1 VTWIRPAAAGTS
13 KARTGLAPRR
23 RAGLNALLV
32 TTTRSPQTP
41 KPKPMPKRHIFIS
54 LALLLSLACLPA
66 LAQTDAALVGVDAV
80 IVEPLSR
87 TAPVIGRLVTN
98 QAGTVAAQ
106 ISGAVETVH
115 IQVGDRVTKGDVLV
129 VLLKGRMLTVLD
141 QMAAEIEES
150 YAAVETATATAALA
164 RQELNRLEALRA
176 KDSAAF
182 SPARYD
188 DARQAV
194 AAAQGALAEAEARR
208 VRAQA
213 SLRLVEIDL
222 YNMDIR
228 APYDGV
234 VTENLTTAGEYVSV
248 GEDVVTLINVDKLE
262 IEANVPTDWLDGLE
276 PGRIV
281 EIEIAGGGSYQATVR
296 ALVPEEDALTRTR
309 PVRFVP
315 ILDGATGLLAANQS
329 VTVSVPVGRGEGIVT
344 VHKDAVIHGKDGRYV
359 YFVGKD
365 SLGRPQV
372 EHRTVVLGT
381 TLGGRFEVISGLGDG
396 DLVVIRG
403 NERLYPFQKI
413 TFDGADMGRQLPV
426 TVD

>member
-1 VTWIRPAAAGTS
+1 MVE
-13 KARTGLAPRR
+13 
-23 RAGLNALLV
+23 
-32 TTTRSPQTP
+32 
-41 KPKPMPKRHIFIS
+41 
-54 LALLLSLACLPA
+54 
-66 LAQTDAALVGVDAV
+66 VDAV
-80 IVEPLSR
+80 IVEPLSQ
-87 TAPVIGRLVTN
+87 TAPVMGRLVTS

-115 IQVGDRVTKGDVLV
+115 VQVGDRVTKGDVLV
-129 VLLKGRMLTVLD
+129 ELLKGRLLTVLD
-141 QMAAEIEES
+141 QSAADVEES
-150 YAAVETATATAALA
+150 YAAVETATADVALA
-164 RQELNRLEALRA
+164 RQELDRLEALQAR
-176 KDSAAF
+176 DSAAF
-182 SPARYD
+182 SQARFD
-188 DARQAV
+188 DARQTV
-194 AAAQGALAEAEARR
+194 AAATGVLAEAEARR

-234 VTENLTTAGEYVSV
+234 VTERLTAAGEYVNL

-262 IEANVPTDWLDGLE
+262 IEANVPTDRLAGLE
-276 PGRIV
+276 PGSVV
-281 EIEIAGGGSYQATVR
+281 EIEIAGGGTYQAIVR

-315 ILDGATGLLAANQS
+315 VLDGPTGLLAANQS
-329 VTVSVPVGRGEGIVT
+329 VTVAVPMGHDEGIMT
-344 VHKDAVIHGKDGRYV
+344 VHKDAVIHGEDGRYV

-365 SLGRPQV
+365 SLGRPQA
-372 EHRTVVLGT
+372 EPRTVVLGT

-413 TFDGADMGRQLPV
+413 TFNGADMGRQLPV